1 MFYRVEKEEC
11 GKGIKERY
19 TTGQVIN
26 LAEIEKIK
34 NDFNKHR
41 HTYYEDMNKLFLEYF
56 DYGLFNDKIF
66 IYSIKLSKTITK

>member
-19 TTGQVIN
+19 TKGQVIN
-26 LAEIEKIK
+26 STEIEKIK
-34 NDFNKHR
+34 NDFNKYR
-41 HTYYEDMNKLFLEYF
+41 HTYYEDMNKLLLEYF
-56 DYGLFNDKIF
+56 DYGLFNDEIF